1 MSIDKITG
9 VALVK
14 TSRQNISNLLK
25 ILDSRINPEWQ
36 HLKIKFCSFYF

>member
-14 TSRQNISNLLK
+14 TILQNISNLLK
-25 ILDSRINPEWQ
+25 TLDSGINQEWQ
-36 HLKIKFCSFYF
+36 YLKVKFCSFYF